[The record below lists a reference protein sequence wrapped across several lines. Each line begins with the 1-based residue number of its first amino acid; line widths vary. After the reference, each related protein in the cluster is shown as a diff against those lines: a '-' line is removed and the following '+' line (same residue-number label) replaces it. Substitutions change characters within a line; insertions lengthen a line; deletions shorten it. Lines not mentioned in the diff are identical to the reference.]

1 MPCLRRS
8 LGTDPDQGAHT
19 HTICAQS
26 GVSGIMR
33 AASKDIS
40 RSTELS
46 IIRESR
52 PRARI
57 FLNNYFQ
64 STLLLFQL
72 PASAH
77 GIGDSGVS
85 TVQRAIVREILQRS
99 AVDVRPADLRGLLCD
114 LVCRV
119 QFAHIKH
126 TRAHTNMMCTLR
138 CTEVEHLAGSV
149 WSSVERFSRA
159 RTLTWRPVGPRHTV
173 FPKNEGFEGG
183 QLFICGFIWLYLYV
197 YHQCI

>member
-1 MPCLRRS
+1 
-8 LGTDPDQGAHT
+8 
-19 HTICAQS
+19 
-26 GVSGIMR
+26 MR

-64 STLLLFQL
+64 STLLLFQP
-72 PASAH
+72 PASAR
-77 GIGDSGVS
+77 GFGDSGVS

-114 LVCRV
+114 LVCKV

-159 RTLTWRPVGPRHTV
+159 RTLTWRPVGPRHMF
-173 FPKNEGFEGG
+173 FPTMKVLGVASCLYVGF
-183 QLFICGFIWLYLYV
+183 WLYLFV

>member
-1 MPCLRRS
+1 MPCLRCS
-8 LGTDPDQGAHT
+8 LGTNPDQGAHT

-57 FLNNYFQ
+57 FSNNYFQ

-72 PASAH
+72 SASAH
-77 GIGDSGVS
+77 EIADSESVGDSGVS
-85 TVQRAIVREILQRS
+85 SVQGAIVREILQRS

-126 TRAHTNMMCTLR
+126 T
-138 CTEVEHLAGSV
+138 
-149 WSSVERFSRA
+149 
-159 RTLTWRPVGPRHTV
+159 
-173 FPKNEGFEGG
+173 
-183 QLFICGFIWLYLYV
+183 QI
-197 YHQCI
+197 